1 MLSEPA
7 VSLGP
12 LWGLLGLDMSS
23 HVLPS
28 WSQGSQNDPCM
39 LCQGPNMLCVT
50 LWENRPSTTHLGIQG
65 VSTEQPVWLLRVS
78 MGDAAHALIP
88 QIAYPSASYV
98 EGGRV
103 GMDEVVAFEMW
114 YLTPPHTSTPILLNK
129 KHKHKLSCGSLH
141 GDS

>member
-7 VSLGP
+7 VSLGA
-12 LWGLLGLDMSS
+12 LWGPLGLNMSS
-23 HVLPS
+23 HMLPS

-39 LCQGPNMLCVT
+39 LCQGPDMLCVT

-65 VSTEQPVWLLRVS
+65 VSTEQPGWLLRVS

-103 GMDEVVAFEMW
+103 GMILHCGVRDVI
-114 YLTPPHTSTPILLNK
+114 LDPTPHTPPHTQKSRRN
-129 KHKHKLSCGSLH
+129 
-141 GDS
+141 